1 MILVKKFKFLP
12 KLNLFQ
18 NGSNMRS
25 DGGPDKKEVFLDYK
39 NVTLR
44 LAKNLHFRRG

>member
-25 DGGPDKKEVFLDYK
+25 DGGLDKKEVFLDYK

-44 LAKNLHFRRG
+44 VAKNLHFRRG